1 MAVNIRLTP
10 QVDLLARAYCERV
23 GISLNAL
30 VGVAL
35 DAFLQR
41 PETAPVSAPAALQ
54 PEPVTPAPVAAR
66 SPAPATSKPVAGIP
80 ELASG
85 FTPPA
90 DPRPYVGPNP
100 TKREKAK
107 LADWYRRNPAK

>member
-41 PETAPVSAPAALQ
+41 PETAPGSASAALQ
-54 PEPVTPAPVAAR
+54 PQPVTPAPVAAP
-66 SPAPATSKPVAGIP
+66 SAAPAIPKPVA
-80 ELASG
+80 ASPG
-85 FTPPA
+85 PVGYQPA
-90 DPRPYVGPNP
+90 DPKPVLGPKP
-100 TKREKAK
+100 SKADRAK